1 MLKIKKNRLISII
14 LNISISIIL
23 YIYIL
28 TNWNN
33 TDFST
38 TWSKDISI
46 IVMILFVYQLTIL
59 KLNKYD
65 YKNFFFWFI
74 PLNYLFLYLRIILN
88 DLSLDINIFWK
99 LFESYSSLASYR
111 SALFSIAYIQI
122 LFTGIIMIEQ
132 EKLQVENFKFRKKQ
146 INSDKCQKFIG
157 IFLLIIS
164 MPFKIIYDYI
174 VISAQSSNGS
184 YIAVPEI
191 SGVIVALSAL
201 PVVALIFIVICE
213 EINKRKT
220 IILLGAYFLYCGI
233 IMVFAG
239 DRRQL
244 VISLIVCILA
254 FMEKYRVSIK
264 GPKLFKYIILS
275 IILLIILA
283 AVREGRSNVIESFDD
298 FKVALN
304 NIKESNI
311 LYETLAE
318 FGITFFSIVG
328 AVEFYPSIYSF
339 ALGKTYI
346 ASILVVIPGF
356 AKVFPSI
363 FEFSSISKNI
373 KNINNQGLGGSIPQ
387 DLYANFSIYGLLISF
402 VIGIILAL
410 VMRRRKNSTGMD
422 TIKYYILFYFLIN
435 LVRAG
440 FFEITRNIFF
450 AYILIYILKKL
461 YIVMVRR
468 KKVMINS

>member
-23 YIYIL
+23 YIYTL

-38 TWSKDISI
+38 MWSKDISI

-74 PLNYLFLYLRIILN
+74 PLNYLFLYGRIILN
-88 DLSLDINIFWK
+88 ALSLDKNIFWK

-132 EKLQVENFKFRKKQ
+132 EKLQVETFKFRKKQ

-191 SGVIVALSAL
+191 SGVIVALSTL

-318 FGITFFSIVG
+318 FGITFF
-328 AVEFYPSIYSF
+328 
-339 ALGKTYI
+339 
-346 ASILVVIPGF
+346 
-356 AKVFPSI
+356 
-363 FEFSSISKNI
+363 
-373 KNINNQGLGGSIPQ
+373 
-387 DLYANFSIYGLLISF
+387 
-402 VIGIILAL
+402 
-410 VMRRRKNSTGMD
+410 
-422 TIKYYILFYFLIN
+422 
-435 LVRAG
+435 
-440 FFEITRNIFF
+440 
-450 AYILIYILKKL
+450 
-461 YIVMVRR
+461 
-468 KKVMINS
+468 

>member
-1 MLKIKKNRLISII
+1 
-14 LNISISIIL
+14 
-23 YIYIL
+23 
-28 TNWNN
+28 
-33 TDFST
+33 
-38 TWSKDISI
+38 
-46 IVMILFVYQLTIL
+46 
-59 KLNKYD
+59 
-65 YKNFFFWFI
+65 
-74 PLNYLFLYLRIILN
+74 
-88 DLSLDINIFWK
+88 
-99 LFESYSSLASYR
+99 
-111 SALFSIAYIQI
+111 
-122 LFTGIIMIEQ
+122 
-132 EKLQVENFKFRKKQ
+132 
-146 INSDKCQKFIG
+146 
-157 IFLLIIS
+157 
-164 MPFKIIYDYI
+164 
-174 VISAQSSNGS
+174 
-184 YIAVPEI
+184 
-191 SGVIVALSAL
+191 
-201 PVVALIFIVICE
+201 
-213 EINKRKT
+213 
-220 IILLGAYFLYCGI
+220 
-233 IMVFAG
+233 
-239 DRRQL
+239 
-244 VISLIVCILA
+244 
-254 FMEKYRVSIK
+254 MEKYRVSIK